1 MGRHKKIKEQDEQN
15 EQAANESSPE
25 MENQLKKQEAKKESA
40 DPLVLIKTIDRDVV
54 KIAVT
59 DLRYEIVHMS
69 GSGSPHNPK
78 IFFIKVQ
85 QDKLSEKLTPEQIDN
100 IEAAEMSEIE
110 ALINKSRERG
120 MKEYDTSGAR
130 RRKLNAEIQP
140 SEFFA

>member
-1 MGRHKKIKEQDEQN
+1 MGRPRKTETQKEEQRTN
-15 EQAANESSPE
+15 ETAQNTEKQ
-25 MENQLKKQEAKKESA
+25 MEKKETVEA
-40 DPLVLIKTIDRDVV
+40 LVLIKTTDKDVV

-59 DLRYEIVHMS
+59 DLKYEIVHMS

-85 QDKLSEKLTPEQIDN
+85 QNKLSEKLTPEQVDN

-110 ALINKSRERG
+110 ELINKSRERG
-120 MKEYDTSGAR
+120 QKEYDSSGAR

>member
-1 MGRHKKIKEQDEQN
+1 MGRPRKTETQKEEQRTN
-15 EQAANESSPE
+15 ETAQNTEKQ
-25 MENQLKKQEAKKESA
+25 MEKKESA